1 MNRITET
8 PKALRFALVC
18 ASLALMIGGCATT
31 ASFRPD
37 IDSMRSALAEAKAG
51 GAETLAP
58 EEYAHA
64 EACLDWLTHEATEF
78 RPFADAN
85 SGKYVGKCRPAFQ
98 ALKSKMAAARVETIP
113 APPAPVPPVPPAPL
127 AEPAPAVDE
136 GIYPKM
142 GTLEEALLALPPV
155 EAPPVPAEEPL
166 PPAAAV
172 SPPPAE
178 EPLPPAAAVSPPP
191 AAAPVPPV
199 AVPPAPAVVVREP
212 DKAKK
217 PPLEDIFFDFDM
229 AVIRPDAQK
238 SLDENAQWLRAN
250 PEATFIIEGH
260 CDERGTHEYNL
271 ALGQRR
277 AKATQDYLAASG
289 IDPDRS
295 KIISYGRERPFVI
308 GHDEEAWKWNR
319 RAHFVLE

>member
-1 MNRITET
+1 
-8 PKALRFALVC
+8 C

-31 ASFRPD
+31 ASYRPE
-37 IDSMRSALAEAKAG
+37 IDTMKGALAEAKAA

-78 RPFADAN
+78 RPFADPN
-85 SGKYVGKCRPAFQ
+85 TSKYVGKCRPALQ
-98 ALKSKMAAARVETIP
+98 ALKSKMAAAREAKVP
-113 APPAPVPPVPPAPL
+113 APPAPVSPVPPAPL

-136 GIYPKM
+136 GIYPTM
-142 GTLEEALLALPPV
+142 GTLEEALAALPRAEEPPVLAEEPPPLPPV
-155 EAPPVPAEEPL
+155 AVPPPAEEP

-172 SPPPAE
+172 SPPP
-178 EPLPPAAAVSPPP
+178 
-191 AAAPVPPV
+191 V
-199 AVPPAPAVVVREP
+199 AVPAPAVAAPPAPVTAVREP
-212 DKAKK
+212 DKARK

-229 AVIRPDAQK
+229 AVIRPDARK
-238 SLDENAQWLRAN
+238 SLDGDAQWLRAN
-250 PEATFIIEGH
+250 PKATFIIEGH

-289 IDPDRS
+289 IDPNRS
-295 KIISYGRERPFVI
+295 KVISYGRERPFVI